1 MMSQTPSQ
9 MPPASSREGPPYE
22 TPVQPMARPPAGYR
36 YDSGEQYMQTLA
48 EQVAPRVATILRYQ
62 TGGATPGQRL
72 ALAIVSLA
80 LMIPL
85 IAIVAGSSTII
96 TSGLIG
102 WLIAVGLI
110 CVTVMVV
117 NIVYNGGIFTRG

>member
-1 MMSQTPSQ
+1 MMPQTPPQ
-9 MPPASSREGPPYE
+9 MPPASPQEFPHE
-22 TPVQPMARPPAGYR
+22 MQTPPMAQPPVGYG
-36 YDSGEQYMQTLA
+36 YEYTDPYMEAMAQRL
-48 EQVAPRVATILRYQ
+48 APRLIIMLRNQ
-62 TGGATPGQRL
+62 ALLPTPGQRL

-85 IAIVAGSSTII
+85 IAIVGGSSTIMA
-96 TSGLIG
+96 TGLIG

-117 NIVYNGGIFTRG
+117 NIVFNGGIFTRG